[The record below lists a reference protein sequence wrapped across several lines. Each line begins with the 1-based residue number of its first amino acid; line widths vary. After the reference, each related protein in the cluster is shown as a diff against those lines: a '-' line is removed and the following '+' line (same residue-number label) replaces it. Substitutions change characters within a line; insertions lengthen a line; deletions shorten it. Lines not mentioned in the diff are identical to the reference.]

1 MTRSNNLFR
10 QYQLI
15 TRPSRRQISSSSSD
29 RTSTSPQ
36 RRGPA
41 VDRRLAE
48 PRRFSDIPGPMALPM
63 MRHSAHIL
71 PRIGS
76 FHHVVGLGLLDS
88 LRTRYGDLVRLA
100 KGSRT
105 RPVLYVFDPEMMR
118 ESCHPMNL
126 PTLSLIHLVA
136 SPTMNLPRC
145 LQVYDSSATAPPHWE
160 GSPLSQQRKTNPN
173 RCPIQ
178 GDESK
183 AIWAALRALLLDGS
197 LLKNYE
203 KAFDDIATD
212 ATRRLEELRHAENA
226 LNEEIETELY
236 RWALESLGVLVFG
249 TRLGCLDGPAH
260 VPTDE
265 NRTPEQTSLD
275 DDAPAQCSLTKRSLS
290 GLTAAERLVRASRD
304 VASGGCLVRS
314 ELTLRPDTDTF
325 NEALK
330 AFDTHFSLMEHFL
343 KQGLEGI
350 DSGEL
355 APEKSL
361 LDKLRPLKNRLLPVT
376 ADMMLAGVDPLAQ
389 SALGMLYHL
398 SLHAAQQQ
406 RAHDEVSWAA
416 ASRSAGAGCPEL
428 PYLAGVA
435 REALRLHP
443 ATGGVVRRS
452 REEFVVADYVVP
464 AGVDIV
470 LAHGVTSKC
479 DKEWGRPKA
488 FIPERWCSDWQPL
501 SASRAH
507 PLASMP
513 FGESCPA
520 EGVVGK
526 MLASL
531 ATRILD
537 KYRLEWHGPPPNLV
551 TAGVNKIQQPFYFVL
566 KNAA

>member
-15 TRPSRRQISSSSSD
+15 TRPSRRHISSSSSD

-41 VDRRLAE
+41 VGRRLAE

-118 ESCHPMNL
+118 E
-126 PTLSLIHLVA
+126 
-136 SPTMNLPRC
+136 
-145 LQVYDSSATAPPHWE
+145 VYDSSATAPPHWE

-249 TRLGCLDGPAH
+249 SRLGCLDGPAH

-265 NRTPEQTSLD
+265 NRTPEQTSLE
-275 DDAPAQCSLTKRSLS
+275 DDAPPAQCSLAKRCLS

-304 VASGGCLVRS
+304 VASAGCLVRS

-464 AGVDIV
+464 AGLPY
-470 LAHGVTSKC
+470 LAGVAR
-479 DKEWGRPKA
+479 EALR
-488 FIPERWCSDWQPL
+488 L
-501 SASRAH
+501 H
-507 PLASMP
+507 PAT
-513 FGESCPA
+513 G
-520 EGVVGK
+520 GVVRR
-526 MLASL
+526 S
-531 ATRILD
+531 R
-537 KYRLEWHGPPPNLV
+537 EELV
-551 TAGVNKIQQPFYFVL
+551 VADYVVPAGVSWLWTVV
-566 KNAA
+566 